1 MRRLSLAI
9 VAVAALFSC
18 AALAAVS
25 IAPDQKAA
33 ICGKRATCAVT
44 AMHKAGSASVAEL
57 HFGLKDKPGDAP
69 DDGCIMDINSEKK
82 DGGTEYWML
91 GAKPLKLLALC
102 NDGYGAAGM
111 GEDTVTFGN
120 NRMEAQQSGGSA
132 WRWSNTTVYSLSP
145 FRVLSTDGCSY
156 NDTGPETGTE
166 TVTDE
171 VKFRAVIIA
180 KNPSA
185 QWGDN
190 DSMACL
196 DTKPAMFAA
205 PNPYPVPKG
214 VMAFPAVTPAE
225 GALDFAN
232 VADGTALGTCATTL
246 STDGKSGFLTF
257 GQSASA
263 NAAYVRILAPTG
275 SSLLLQVYDPVA
287 AKAPA
292 GKSWI
297 AGSHVE
303 VWASTSFDAP
313 GPLKRSDLSQ
323 VAIDLDGTMHVV
335 GKAEAP
341 KVRHWQAKNENGK
354 PVTVLMLNWADGS
367 AFAVGTAI
375 SYSQAEGGKQARLV
389 ANTPMV
395 HGVPVYI
402 PGIVGLQERCSVKSG
417 RLTVN

>member
-1 MRRLSLAI
+1 M
-9 VAVAALFSC
+9 
-18 AALAAVS
+18 AAVS

-44 AMHKAGSASVAEL
+44 ALHKAGSASVAEL

-69 DDGCIMDINSEKK
+69 DDGCIVDINSEKK
-82 DGGTEYWML
+82 DGGTEYWLL

-102 NDGYGAAGM
+102 NDGYGSAGM

-120 NRMEAQQSGGSA
+120 NRMTAQQSGGSA

-145 FRVLSTDGCSY
+145 FRPLSTDGCSY
-156 NDTGPETGTE
+156 NDTGSDTGTE

-171 VKFRAVIIA
+171 VKFRAVVIA

-185 QWGDN
+185 HWGDN
-190 DSMACL
+190 DEMACL
-196 DTKPAMFAA
+196 DTKPATFAT
-205 PNPYPVPKG
+205 PNPYPVAKG
-214 VMAFPAVTPAE
+214 VMAFPAVTPAN
-225 GALDFAN
+225 GALDFSN

-257 GQSASA
+257 GQPASPTD
-263 NAAYVRILAPTG
+263 AAYVRVLAPTG

-303 VWASTSFDAP
+303 VWASSNIDAT

-323 VAIDLDGTMHVV
+323 VAIDLDGTLHVV
-335 GKAEAP
+335 GKAETP
-341 KVRHWQAKNENGK
+341 KVRHWQARDENGK
-354 PVTVLMLNWADGS
+354 PVSVILLTWGDGS
-367 AFAVGTAI
+367 VYAVGTAV

-395 HGVPVYI
+395 RGVPVYI
-402 PGIVGLQERCSVKSG
+402 PGIAGMQATCSLKSD

>member
-1 MRRLSLAI
+1 M
-9 VAVAALFSC
+9 
-18 AALAAVS
+18 
-25 IAPDQKAA
+25 IA
-33 ICGKRATCAVT
+33 
-44 AMHKAGSASVAEL
+44 E
-57 HFGLKDKPGDAP
+57 
-69 DDGCIMDINSEKK
+69 
-82 DGGTEYWML
+82 
-91 GAKPLKLLALC
+91 
-102 NDGYGAAGM
+102 
-111 GEDTVTFGN
+111 
-120 NRMEAQQSGGSA
+120 QSGGSA

-145 FRVLSTDGCSY
+145 FRPLSTDGCSY
-156 NDTGPETGTE
+156 QDTSSDSGTE

-171 VKFRAVIIA
+171 VKFRAVVIA
-180 KNPSA
+180 KNPSVN
-185 QWGDN
+185 WGDN
-190 DSMACL
+190 DEMACL
-196 DTKPAMFAA
+196 DTKPAMFAT
-205 PNPYPVPKG
+205 PNPYPVAKG

-232 VADGTALGTCATTL
+232 VADGTALGNCSTTL

-257 GQSASA
+257 GQPASSADG
-263 NAAYVRILAPTG
+263 AYVRVLAPTG
-275 SSLLLQVYDPVA
+275 SSLLLQVYDPSA

-303 VWASTSFDAP
+303 VWADANIDTT

-323 VAIDLDGTMHVV
+323 VAIDLDGTLHVV

-341 KVRHWQAKNENGK
+341 KVRHWQAKDENGR

-375 SYSQAEGGKQARLV
+375 SYSQAEGGKQGRLV

-417 RLTVN
+417 RLTVNQPSPKKKPRRYIRAGVK